1 MSRISTVYIK
11 VTDRDNVHWA
21 LKKFKRQCD
30 AFGVFKEYRKRKA
43 YRKPSERLK
52 EKREAAEKRRKK
64 EFGRL
69 KRGRPK
75 I

>member
-1 MSRISTVYIK
+1 MSTVFIK
-11 VTDRDNVHWA
+11 VTDKDSVHWA

-30 AFGVFKEYRKRKA
+30 AFGVLREYRKRKA

-64 EFGRL
+64 EAHRMRRS
-69 KRGRPK
+69 KPK
-75 I
+75 V